1 MESRR
6 AIARDT
12 ARIARQVR
20 SGDFT
25 RAEEG
30 LALLRQGSLALY
42 ARLLEGTVIK
52 RSGRLVAGPVFSF
65 AADAEEA
72 GVGQCALL
80 IALAEA
86 PPEALPDGVVLSA
99 VTKMD
104 LSALALTAVPEQLG
118 AFVGLRR
125 LDLSFN
131 SLTSLP
137 DSLATL
143 PALEFLDLR
152 GNPLSVV
159 PAGLERVAVQ
169 SVR

>member
-1 MESRR
+1 MENRR
-6 AIARDT
+6 AIERDT

-20 SGDFT
+20 SGDT
-25 RAEEG
+25 ARAAEG
-30 LALLRQGSLALY
+30 LAVLRRGPPALY
-42 ARLLEGTVIK
+42 ARLLEGTHIK

-86 PPEALPDGVVLSA
+86 PPDALPDGVVLSA

-104 LSALALTAVPEQLG
+104 LSALALTAVPEQLC
-118 AFVGLRR
+118 AFVGLRT

-131 SLTSLP
+131 QLTTLP
-137 DSLATL
+137 DGLAAL
-143 PALEFLDLR
+143 PVLERLDLR
-152 GNPLSVV
+152 GNPLSGV
-159 PAGLERVAVQ
+159 PAGLEGVV
-169 SVR
+169 V

>member
-20 SGDFT
+20 SGDRA

-30 LALLRQGSLALY
+30 LALLRQGSQALY
-42 ARLLEGTVIK
+42 ARLLEGTTIK

-86 PPEALPDGVVLSA
+86 PAAALPEGVVLSA

-104 LSALALTAVPEQLG
+104 LSALALTTVPEQLG
-118 AFVGLRR
+118 AFVGLRS

-131 SLTSLP
+131 QLTAVP
-137 DSLATL
+137 DSLAAL
-143 PALEFLDLR
+143 PALERLDLR
-152 GNPLSVV
+152 GNPLLSV
-159 PAGLERVAVQ
+159 PAGLEGVAVY
-169 SVR
+169 SAR

>member
-52 RSGRLVAGPVFSF
+52 RSGRLVAGAVFSF

-104 LSALALTAVPEQLG
+104 LSALALTRRIRRSETTGPQLQQ
-118 AFVGLRR
+118 
-125 LDLSFN
+125 
-131 SLTSLP
+131 P
-137 DSLATL
+137 DQ
-143 PALEFLDLR
+143 PARQPRDAAR
-152 GNPLSVV
+152 
-159 PAGLERVAVQ
+159 AGIP
-169 SVR
+169 